1 MARNWFL
8 TQSNDGNYI
17 LLVILFVENF
27 VTD

>member
-1 MARNWFL
+1 MGRNWFL
-8 TQSNDGNYI
+8 AQSNDGNYI